1 MERCRVMVMC
11 VFDEFGGGGFYCDSD
26 VLLSAQGE
34 EVVELLSHKSSIF
47 LTRPCCLPALVSGV
61 EQRGE
66 TVYIISYIISY
77 ILSSNNQLESAFHS
91 CQPPISGG
99 VSVSQP
105 LAELLGMRFPET
117 HAPLPP
123 SNFVRVKKRMAGRS
137 LVP

>member
-11 VFDEFGGGGFYCDSD
+11 VFDEFGGGFCCDSD
-26 VLLSAQGE
+26 VLLSPQG
-34 EVVELLSHKSSIF
+34 EVVEFLSHKSSIF
-47 LTRPCCLPALVSGV
+47 PTRPCCLPALVSGV

-66 TVYIISYIISY
+66 TVYIISYIILY

-91 CQPPISGG
+91 CQPPISGT